1 MDNMTG
7 NKLYAEKE
15 LSFKMWLSSGKG
27 FIAKILILAVL
38 LTGFFVIMYN
48 VFEPNDVDEFSLSVL
63 PVLLMAVY
71 FVASKSSFMDKNYKI
86 SDNEKSIKRKMV
98 IFTIVAALAIQAGL
112 SLILPWYIS
121 STGNNNILIF
131 INLYT
136 AVIIGINAL
145 CMLYLAYRYIKY
157 KELSLAGALSL
168 QFGVFA
174 TAIFAY
180 DIMRHISDPEVIYSF
195 IFILMPYLVS
205 VVLYLAIEMY
215 VKIKRR

>member
-7 NKLYAEKE
+7 KRYASKE
-15 LSFKMWLSSGKG
+15 LSFKEWLSSGKG
-27 FIAKILILAVL
+27 FITRILILAVL
-38 LTGFFVIMYN
+38 LTGFFAIMYN
-48 VFEPNDVDEFSLSVL
+48 VFDPSDVDEFSLSVL

-71 FVASKSSFMDKNYKI
+71 FVASKSNFLNKNYEI
-86 SDNEKSIKRKMV
+86 SDKEKFIKRNLV
-98 IFTIVAALAIQAGL
+98 IFTIVTALAIQAGL
-112 SLILPWYIS
+112 SLILPWYVS
-121 STGNNNILIF
+121 STGNYDILTF

-136 AVIIGINAL
+136 AVIIGVNAL
-145 CMLYLAYRYIKY
+145 CMLYLAYRYIKH

>member
-1 MDNMTG
+1 M
-7 NKLYAEKE
+7 
-15 LSFKMWLSSGKG
+15 
-27 FIAKILILAVL
+27 
-38 LTGFFVIMYN
+38 IMYN
-48 VFEPNDVDEFSLSVL
+48 VFDPSDVDEFSLSVL

-71 FVASKSSFMDKNYKI
+71 FVASKISFMDKTYKI
-86 SDNEKSIKRKMV
+86 SDKEKSIKRKMV

-121 STGNNNILIF
+121 STGNNNVLIF

-145 CMLYLAYRYIKY
+145 CMLYLAYRYIQY

-205 VVLYLAIEMY
+205 VVLYLVIEMY